1 MDRGRANLFFDRAE
15 SFPHDRDHH
24 SQARSHMIGRRTN
37 DSLLDDTR
45 LYRQGTGDLDG
56 RKSNKKLRYTIPLR
70 HKRKISADEEKG
82 FVEEKEY
89 NTGYFTQRGRRDREN
104 SGGSSALLP
113 PKLLEIVSTKW
124 VSDDDGREVVTLTT
138 KDGAASANHPSMSCE
153 SRWAHIQSEAMT
165 FNGFYKHVM
174 RVPGLEDDDLA
185 LVLRLLKKVQKTCEK
200 QYVHGRYLKP
210 LTMVYDGEDPDGGPK
225 VTKTATFV
233 SLPIFTTECPRK
245 HTSTREDDLHPVRAL
260 LQSRY
265 RLESTK
271 KRDREQVITKSKLH
285 ENHDHVVHVPQI
297 WAIIVNKH
305 TIITCAP
312 LDATALRGDTIKLIS
327 YAEAQLDEATW
338 SVQFTDAQ
346 GNVSYLPLRY
356 VRSFFSLVKH
366 IADDIL
372 HDEYNLIRDQLL
384 NDGPL
389 YKLVTKDDT
398 PVTAESWPKM
408 VEKKKTEVIQLR
420 LIDNQSVSNRLL
432 VTYCDPDGNEID
444 YPSSSS
450 SATSS
455 VFSDDYD
462 ASDTSDASTQ
472 SSADSEVVAP
482 AVKKLRNLQIKLK
495 EANDQNDTKMAEYL
509 RDKRIPAL
517 EERILDSMAEG
528 INMESPEPR
537 PVHRKARII
546 IPEYEGR
553 SHKADRWS
561 YDSLP
566 LSPKSKARSGSPL
579 TTRQYEYSR
588 SAHDLSLDRL
598 DFPERP
604 HMIRSRTRSVS
615 RPRHNRYDD
624 YDFPDRSYRRSQS
637 RSQALSRPALSR
649 VSSKPALSRSHWDSV
664 RSRVLNGQGLSLRGE
679 QSDPVEDRI
688 YYKPSEKYLARSRWE
703 SVRSR
708 VLSGGL
714 LASSDGQAA
723 DKVSNKGLAPKALV
737 SGSTASPSLPRE
749 HDSPTEQKSPVN
761 SLQSRPTDES
771 AKKEG
776 KKVTFGM
783 RSQEVKPRLK
793 RLIQLAQKEAP
804 SSPRTQP
811 RATAAEVTT
820 PPVVR
825 TTQDIPIFLW
835 SVEHSIIEM
844 SNPPLTS
851 ASANQQADMLKTP
864 TEEMNEVIS
873 TSKTEELILHTVTTE
888 VHANLKK
895 PKKVSSNYVALYEK
909 TKSKNLADIATMMDD
924 FNSKTPIMPG
934 AADSSSTVLDRDAVL
949 STKQDIVDAA
959 TKILYAFVPE
969 GYEAAVIS
977 KYWGA
982 VYKMLNGRVRYPQS
996 YTDGS

>member
-1 MDRGRANLFFDRAE
+1 MDRERASLFFDRAE
-15 SFPHDRDHH
+15 SFPHDRGYH
-24 SQARSHMIGRRTN
+24 SQAHSHITGRRTN

-82 FVEEKEY
+82 LGEEKEY
-89 NTGYFTQRGRRDREN
+89 NTGNFTPPGRRGREN
-104 SGGSSALLP
+104 SRGSSAFLL

-124 VSDDDGREVVTLTT
+124 VPDDDGREVVTLTT
-138 KDGAASANHPSMSCE
+138 KDGAANMAHASMCCE

-165 FNGFYKHVM
+165 FNGFYKCIM

-200 QYVHGRYLKP
+200 QYVHGKYLKP

-233 SLPIFTTECPRK
+233 SLPIFTIECPRK
-245 HTSTREDDLHPVRAL
+245 HTSTREDDFHPVRAL

-285 ENHDHVVHVPQI
+285 ENHDHVIHVPQI
-297 WAIIVNKH
+297 WAVIINKH

-312 LDATALRGDTIKLIS
+312 LDTIALRGDTIKLIS

-346 GNVSYLPLRY
+346 GSVSYLPLRY

-366 IADDIL
+366 ISDDIL

-384 NDGPL
+384 KDGPL

-408 VEKKKTEVIQLR
+408 VEKKKMEVIQLR
-420 LIDNQSVSNRLL
+420 LIDNQGVSNRLL

-444 YPSSSS
+444 CPSSSS
-450 SATSS
+450 SDASS
-455 VFSDDYD
+455 IFSDDYY

-472 SSADSEVVAP
+472 SSADSEELAP

-495 EANDQNDTKMAEYL
+495 GANNQNDMKMAEYL

-528 INMESPEPR
+528 IGLESPERR
-537 PVHRKARII
+537 PVHQKARII

-553 SHKADRWS
+553 SHRSDRWS
-561 YDSLP
+561 YDSPP
-566 LSPKSKARSGSPL
+566 LSPKSNARSVTPFA
-579 TTRQYEYSR
+579 TRQYEYSR

-598 DFPERP
+598 DFPERQ
-604 HMIRSRTRSVS
+604 HVIRSKTKSAPG
-615 RPRHNRYDD
+615 PRHARYHD
-624 YDFPDRSYRRSQS
+624 YGFSDRSYRRSQS
-637 RSQALSRPALSR
+637 GPQALSRPPLSM
-649 VSSKPALSRSHWDSV
+649 VSSKPARSRSHWDTV
-664 RSRVLNGQGLSLRGE
+664 RSSVLNGQVLSLRGG

-688 YYKPSEKYLARSRWE
+688 YYKPSEKYLARSRWDF
-703 SVRSR
+703 VRSR

-714 LASSDGQAA
+714 LASRDAQAV
-723 DKVSNKGLAPKALV
+723 DKATNNGFAPKAPV
-737 SGSTASPSLPRE
+737 SVSTAVHSLPQE
-749 HDSPTEQKSPVN
+749 QDSSIEQQSPVN

-783 RSQEVKPRLK
+783 RSQEVKPKLK

-811 RATAAEVTT
+811 QATAAEVPT
-820 PPVVR
+820 PPGVR

-835 SVEHSIIEM
+835 SVEHNITEM
-844 SNPPLTS
+844 SSPHLAS

-864 TEEMNEVIS
+864 TEEINQVMSN
-873 TSKTEELILHTVTTE
+873 SKMEELILHTVTTE

-895 PKKVSSNYVALYEK
+895 PKKVSSDYVALYEK
-909 TKSKNLADIATMMDD
+909 TKSKNIADIATMMDD
-924 FNSKTPIMPG
+924 LNSKTPVIPG
-934 AADSSSTVLDRDAVL
+934 VADSSNTVLDRDAAL
-949 STKQDIVDAA
+949 ATKKDIVDSAI
-959 TKILYAFVPE
+959 KILYAFVPE

-982 VYKMLNGRVRYPQS
+982 VYKLLNGRVRCSQIH
-996 YTDGS
+996 TDGS